1 MKVYAYSQ
9 KGINKSQN
17 EDRIIVGKTI
27 IADGSYSCS
36 IESGVIAVADG
47 VGGNNA
53 GYVASHFVANKIT
66 QLNNISDE
74 LFTDINN
81 ELIVLSQTKKE
92 YNGMATTLSGISIA
106 DDSTDVFN
114 VGNSRV
120 YLLQSG
126 KYLKQITK
134 DDTTLN
140 FLIETRQISE
150 QEAKNFNR
158 KNEIT
163 SCFGGGNANIF
174 RIKCSKLPQLNSSV
188 LITSDGIHD
197 HLTIDQMEDIIAESG
212 LNNEMCVKMAEEA
225 RKCGSND
232 DISIVIGE
240 I

>member
-1 MKVYAYSQ
+1 M
-9 KGINKSQN
+9 
-17 EDRIIVGKTI
+17 
-27 IADGSYSCS
+27 IA
-36 IESGVIAVADG
+36 
-47 VGGNNA
+47 
-53 GYVASHFVANKIT
+53 
-66 QLNNISDE
+66 
-74 LFTDINN
+74 
-81 ELIVLSQTKKE
+81 LSQTKSE
-92 YNGMATTLSGISIA
+92 YNGMATTLSGINIA
-106 DDSTDVFN
+106 NDSTDVFN

-150 QEAKNFNR
+150 QEAKSFNR

-174 RIKCSKLPQLNSSV
+174 KIKCSELPQLSSPV

-197 HLTIDQMEDIIAESG
+197 HLTIDQIEDIIAEYG

-225 RKCGSND
+225 RKYGSND